1 MRSHKRKLIVLASAF
16 LGAGAFAL
24 TPWNTKETLINTH
37 KVNQSIQKAMDPRET
52 PQVRAGGLTVLTDM
66 CRGNPLLMRIFCI
79 EEIWDTSVF
88 LQNPSEPELVRKEA
102 RKLYTSLQDEF
113 PDKLRCVETPLASL

>member
-1 MRSHKRKLIVLASAF
+1 MRSYKRKIIVLASAF

-24 TPWNTKETLINTH
+24 TPWSMKETLINAD
-37 KVNQSIQKAMDPRET
+37 KVNQSIQRAMDPRET

-66 CRGNPLLMRIFCI
+66 CRGNPLLMRIFCV

-88 LQNPSEPELVRKEA
+88 LQNRSEPTLVRKEA
-102 RKLYTSLQDEF
+102 RKLYMSLQDAF
-113 PDKLRCVETPLASL
+113 PDKLRCVEMPFASL